1 MEDTFN
7 LLILQASPMEIQGS
21 TGALQRMLQNVAIS
35 IGSAIGATCLNIWS
49 NDLLLATR
57 IGWGITLILVIISL
71 KEVFKFSH
79 HNS

>member
-1 MEDTFN
+1 
-7 LLILQASPMEIQGS
+7 
-21 TGALQRMLQNVAIS
+21 MLQNVAIS